1 MQSLTENLELLKNKA
16 LECELIAQLA
26 TDRIARAANLKR
38 AALYLELIR
47 EAEAALRISAHSPR
61 NNEEPRIRT

>member
-16 LECELIAQLA
+16 LDCELIAQLA

-38 AALYLELIR
+38 AALYHDLIR
-47 EAEAALRISAHSPR
+47 EAEAALRFSAHSSR
-61 NNEEPRIRT
+61 DNEEPKIRT

>member
-26 TDRIARAANLKR
+26 TDRIARAANLKAR
-38 AALYLELIR
+38 GIIFGAYQR
-47 EAEAALRISAHSPR
+47 G
-61 NNEEPRIRT
+61 